1 MENIPFVSIVIP
13 TTGNVKF
20 IKGLVESV
28 NKLDYPKDRYELILI
43 GDEETELLKIS
54 RERALSYGIN
64 TILKYEPYAAGKKR
78 NIGVELANGEII
90 AFTDDDTILKEDWLN
105 NAIKHLNEN
114 TNYIGVGGPNFTPR
128 EGLPFAKA
136 VGRIFGS
143 KFLFSFRY
151 TIGHAKPKEIEHNPT
166 CNYIIKKEV
175 FETVQF
181 HDTLWPGED
190 AEFDIRLI
198 KNGFKILYAP
208 DVIVWHHRRSRPIPF
223 LKQMFNYGKTR
234 AQVTRMHPDSF
245 DIRYFAFISA
255 FIFLIALYGTSLSEI
270 EIPLL
275 GKLDLMIPIILNLS
289 YFGII
294 GIAGIIV
301 GLQTGKLKQGLY
313 APLVLFIQHFGF
325 SLGLLY
331 GFIKKP

>member
-1 MENIPFVSIVIP
+1 MENKPFVSIVIP
-13 TTGNVKF
+13 TTGHVKF

-28 NKLDYPKDRYELILI
+28 NKLDYPKEKYELILI
-43 GDEETELLKIS
+43 GDEETELLNIS
-54 RERALSYGIN
+54 NKKANDYGIK
-64 TILKYEPYAAGKKR
+64 TVVKYEPFAAGKKR
-78 NIGVELANGEII
+78 NIGVELANGDII
-90 AFTDDDTILKEDWLN
+90 AFTDDDTILREDWLN
-105 NAIKHLNEN
+105 NAVKHLNDN
-114 TNYIGVGGPNFTPR
+114 TNYVGVGGPNFTPR

-175 FETVQF
+175 FETVKF
-181 HDTLWPGED
+181 HNTLWPGED

-208 DVIVWHHRRSRPIPF
+208 NVVVWHHRRSRPLPF
-223 LKQMFNYGKTR
+223 LRQMFNYGKTR

-255 FIFLIALYGTSLSEI
+255 FFFLIALYSISFAKI
-270 EIPLL
+270 ELPLTGKVDLIIPVA
-275 GKLDLMIPIILNLS
+275 LNLT

-294 GIAGIIV
+294 SVAGILV
-301 GLQTGKLKQGLY
+301 GLQTKKIKQGLY

-325 SLGLLY
+325 SIGLLY

>member
-1 MENIPFVSIVIP
+1 MENLPFVSIVIP

-28 NKLDYPKDRYELILI
+28 NKLDYPKEKYELILV
-43 GDEETELLKIS
+43 GDKETELLKVNS
-54 RERALSYGIN
+54 ERAKNYGIN
-64 TILKYEPYAAGKKR
+64 TTTKYEPYAAGKKR
-78 NIGVELANGEII
+78 NIGVELAKGEII

-105 NAIKHLNEN
+105 NAVKHLNDN
-114 TNYIGVGGPNFTPR
+114 TKYVGVGGPNFTPR

-175 FETVQF
+175 FKTVKF
-181 HDTLWPGED
+181 HNTLWPGED

-208 DVIVWHHRRSRPIPF
+208 NVVVWHHRRSRPLPF

-255 FIFLIALYGTSLSEI
+255 FFFLIALYSISFAKI
-270 EIPLL
+270 ELPLAGKVDLIIPVV
-275 GKLDLMIPIILNLS
+275 LNLA

-294 GIAGIIV
+294 SAAGILV
-301 GLQTGKLKQGLY
+301 GLQTRKIKQGLY

-325 SLGLLY
+325 SIGLLY

>member
-1 MENIPFVSIVIP
+1 LENKPFVSIVIP
-13 TTGNVKF
+13 TTGHVKF
-20 IKGLVESV
+20 IKGLVESL
-28 NKLDYPKDRYELILI
+28 NKLDYPKEKYELILI
-43 GDEETELLKIS
+43 GDEETELLNDSSKK
-54 RERALSYGIN
+54 ANDYGIK
-64 TILKYEPYAAGKKR
+64 TVVKYEPFAAGKKR
-78 NIGVELANGEII
+78 NIGVELANGDII
-90 AFTDDDTILKEDWLN
+90 AFTDDDTILREDWLN
-105 NAIKHLNEN
+105 NAVKHLNDN
-114 TNYIGVGGPNFTPR
+114 TNYVGVGGPNFTPR

-151 TIGHAKPKEIEHNPT
+151 TIGHPKPKEIEHNPT

-175 FETVQF
+175 FKTVKF
-181 HDTLWPGED
+181 HNTLWPGED

-198 KNGFKILYAP
+198 KKGFKILYAP
-208 DVIVWHHRRSRPIPF
+208 NVVVWHHRRSRPLPF

-255 FIFLIALYGTSLSEI
+255 FFFLLALYSISFAKI
-270 EIPLL
+270 ELPLTGKVDLIIPVA
-275 GKLDLMIPIILNLS
+275 LNLT

-294 GIAGIIV
+294 SVAGILV
-301 GLQTGKLKQGLY
+301 GLQTKKIKQGLY

-325 SLGLLY
+325 SIGLLY